1 MITSAHIQKFLIKSD
16 KKNLDEKILVD
27 FLIKFTEKYHLQ
39 YLIPKVISNLSK
51 VLSKN
56 EYYDK
61 LKIEIEDKKNIESK
75 TIDQVKKQLNITNT
89 EEVILEKKGVGLGFI
104 ATYKDKILD
113 ASSKNQL
120 NKLAKKLQ

>member
-1 MITSAHIQKFLIKSD
+1 
-16 KKNLDEKILVD
+16 
-27 FLIKFTEKYHLQ
+27 LIKFTEKYHLQ